1 MFVRLTIII
10 IIHRVDLDWN
20 SDTGFLAG
28 HQVCVCVCGVCVCVC
43 VRACAYVC
51 MCVRAC
57 VLSEE
62 TVHGCL
68 VINKMCT
75 ILSAFTS

>member
-43 VRACAYVC
+43 VRACAYV
-51 MCVRAC
+51 RAC
-57 VLSEE
+57 
-62 TVHGCL
+62 
-68 VINKMCT
+68 
-75 ILSAFTS
+75 